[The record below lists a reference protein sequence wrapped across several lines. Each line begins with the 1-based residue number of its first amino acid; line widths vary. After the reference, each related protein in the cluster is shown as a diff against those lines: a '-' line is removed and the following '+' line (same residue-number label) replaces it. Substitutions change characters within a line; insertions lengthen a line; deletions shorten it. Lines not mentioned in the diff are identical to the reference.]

1 MNTVYRKKG
10 KTVTRR
16 LTFKKA
22 DVAFLTSPPK
32 RRRDCKK
39 FCRKALNNR
48 LSLIKKGQ

>member
-1 MNTVYRKKG
+1 MNSVSRKKG

-22 DVAFLTSPPK
+22 DVVFLTSPPK

-39 FCRKALNNR
+39 FCRKALNN
-48 LSLIKKGQ
+48 

>member
-22 DVAFLTSPPK
+22 DVVF
-32 RRRDCKK
+32 
-39 FCRKALNNR
+39 F
-48 LSLIKKGQ
+48 KKGEEIAKNSAEKLSTTDLA